1 MSVPWVSQLY
11 SRNEILK
18 GKKEIPFLLNVPTY
32 VTLREFISFIRT
44 WEFQTGDKYIAK
56 LIKNLGSSLSCS
68 QPTKVDTG
76 LRSKVTKGIQLKTQD
91 LANEVK
97 YLSSKVNSSLYRQCD
112 VFCQKRD
119 RFVLPTRK
127 NNNVDRKSF

>member
-68 QPTKVDTG
+68 
-76 LRSKVTKGIQLKTQD
+76 
-91 LANEVK
+91 
-97 YLSSKVNSSLYRQCD
+97 
-112 VFCQKRD
+112 
-119 RFVLPTRK
+119 
-127 NNNVDRKSF
+127 